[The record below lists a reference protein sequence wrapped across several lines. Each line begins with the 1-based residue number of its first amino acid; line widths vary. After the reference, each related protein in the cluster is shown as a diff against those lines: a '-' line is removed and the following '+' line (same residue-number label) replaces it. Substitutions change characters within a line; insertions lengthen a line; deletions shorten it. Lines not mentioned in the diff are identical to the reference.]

1 MSQLSMWQKF
11 HRENVAEQKNKV
23 DTENKIP
30 DWLQRYVEYKFNL
43 YDRTG
48 EIVFNVVFNLKQIMI
63 FEHMVGHLCLCSF
76 SRTCDAWCVQAT
88 ASSTRRSSNMCCPTS
103 VCPPRM
109 PGPATCCF
117 QMWVTTQCTLL
128 HYTYC
133 Q

>member
-48 EIVFNVVFNLKQIMI
+48 EIVFTVVFYFQINNDFRAHGGTPM
-63 FEHMVGHLCLCSF
+63 FVKFFTHV
-76 SRTCDAWCVQAT
+76 
-88 ASSTRRSSNMCCPTS
+88 
-103 VCPPRM
+103 
-109 PGPATCCF
+109 
-117 QMWVTTQCTLL
+117 
-128 HYTYC
+128 
-133 Q
+133 